1 MAGLEQQAAKD
12 LVASKENAALGKG
25 DSGRGTRGDIDEMD
39 DEESYYKWV
48 LFFKNSEQLYDK
60 ACILHNQ
67 EWYLVVKYN
76 ITQSQWEYETHWE

>member
-12 LVASKENAALGKG
+12 LVASKENAASGKG

-48 LFFKNSEQLYDK
+48 VALKLSLSFLCCWLYQCRVLK
-60 ACILHNQ
+60 MM
-67 EWYLVVKYN
+67 LVV
-76 ITQSQWEYETHWE
+76 